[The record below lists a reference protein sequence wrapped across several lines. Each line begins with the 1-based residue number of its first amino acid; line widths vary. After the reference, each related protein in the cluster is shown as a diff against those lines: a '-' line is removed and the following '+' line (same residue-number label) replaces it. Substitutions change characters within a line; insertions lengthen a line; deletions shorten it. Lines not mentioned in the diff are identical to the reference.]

1 MPKIGRPRSNK
12 FLYVDEVVDLALFYL
27 PTAILNTPF
36 IRRSEYEFV
45 PDIRREQRA
54 DANGLKARR
63 STGSRKWESWV
74 DVQTITFEK
83 EIGRRN
89 KI

>member
-1 MPKIGRPRSNK
+1 MPSRGRPRSNK

-36 IRRSEYEFV
+36 IRRSKYEFV

-74 DVQTITFEK
+74 DVQVIAFEK